1 MKKNLMRLCCLVL
14 ALVMALSMA
23 ACGKSG
29 DASEAAPSG
38 SAKKPAATAA
48 PEFVYAAEFKPLMEK
63 SKDWM
68 SVREYNED
76 GMYFTKYEK
85 VGERPH
91 EGETPTYEGEFDI
104 YSSFL
109 YFMDASG
116 KVTKLDSYTSL
127 PPKEDDQGRRD
138 YVSTADLNGICF
150 TDDGFVTIEYVATSW
165 VEGDAKK
172 NSEEY
177 WQDQKYTQDYYI
189 RWFDKQ
195 GNELSCAPVD
205 VPADTWLRGYNM
217 QLDSK
222 GNVVV
227 ANDQGLRAIAPD
239 GTDAYTIQTD
249 GWIDNLISMPDGRI
263 GVSIY
268 GEQMM
273 LCFLDDEAGKLKD
286 GVELNFDLYNAVP
299 GDSNYDF
306 YFSNGS
312 NFYGMKLGEEPEK
325 LFNWI
330 NCDVNGN
337 NITVLDV
344 TDDGRVVGLSNE
356 WDSADQSYSYELVTM
371 KQVPYDSVPHKET
384 IRMAVMNID
393 YRMQEMLIK
402 FNRKNDKYR
411 IEVADYSEYNND
423 KDGWDAGMTK
433 LNTEVLSGNVPD
445 IFCLQGMNY
454 RQLASKGI
462 LEDLYPYIDSDKE
475 LKRSDFF
482 ENVLKAM
489 EVDGKL
495 CQTVSGFYINSA
507 VGAASVVG
515 DEPGWTYDEFNAALN
530 EMRERVPE
538 CTAFDQYMTR
548 DGALQTCLALDMA
561 DFVDWESGEVSFD
574 SEQFVEL
581 LEFANSFPTE
591 FDWENYTYSESDDI
605 GTRLS
610 QGLQMLAQTSA
621 YSIEDIFYNNY
632 APFLGGKITY
642 IGYPTA
648 HGTGNMISLAEAS
661 YGISSKSPYKDVA
674 WEFLRNFFTKEY
686 QQENYNL
693 SSRIDVFEQK
703 AEEAT
708 TIQYQKDSDGK
719 FLLDEDGEKIPI
731 VRFYMNDGKEVYN
744 LEPEQVQQIRDLIES
759 TTKVADYNQEILDIV
774 SEQAAPFFAGQKS
787 AEEVARLVQSKANIY
802 VNEQR

>member
-249 GWIDNLISMPDGRI
+249 GWIDNLISMPDGCI

-312 NFYGMKLGEEPEK
+312 NFYDISRGYASTRSASYTL
-325 LFNWI
+325 
-330 NCDVNGN
+330 
-337 NITVLDV
+337 
-344 TDDGRVVGLSNE
+344 RVPSERFQELMGTLSE
-356 WDSADQSYSYELVTM
+356 
-371 KQVPYDSVPHKET
+371 
-384 IRMAVMNID
+384 I
-393 YRMQEMLIK
+393 
-402 FNRKNDKYR
+402 
-411 IEVADYSEYNND
+411 
-423 KDGWDAGMTK
+423 
-433 LNTEVLSGNVPD
+433 GNVP
-445 IFCLQGMNY
+445 Y
-454 RQLASKGI
+454 THV
-462 LEDLYPYIDSDKE
+462 YT
-475 LKRSDFF
+475 
-482 ENVLKAM
+482 ENVSAQYYDTQARMEAYKAQEARLLEM
-489 EVDGKL
+489 MDRAESVDDL
-495 CQTVSGFYINSA
+495 ISIESRLSDLRYEIES
-507 VGAASVVG
+507 
-515 DEPGWTYDEFNAALN
+515 
-530 EMRERVPE
+530 
-538 CTAFDQYMTR
+538 
-548 DGALQTCLALDMA
+548 LQTSLNHWDRR
-561 DFVDWESGEVSFD
+561 V
-574 SEQFVEL
+574 
-581 LEFANSFPTE
+581 
-591 FDWENYTYSESDDI
+591 
-605 GTRLS
+605 
-610 QGLQMLAQTSA
+610 A
-621 YSIEDIFYNNY
+621 YSSVYLELQEVREYTQDT
-632 APFLGGKITY
+632 PVQLGFGERLGRAFRSGI
-642 IGYPTA
+642 
-648 HGTGNMISLAEAS
+648 HGFVAFCQDAILWLAESLPALVL
-661 YGISSKSPYKDVA
+661 IALVLVVLLAVRKNRK
-674 WEFLRNFFTKEY
+674 KK
-686 QQENYNL
+686 
-693 SSRIDVFEQK
+693 K
-703 AEEAT
+703 AAV
-708 TIQYQKDSDGK
+708 K
-719 FLLDEDGEKIPI
+719 
-731 VRFYMNDGKEVYN
+731 
-744 LEPEQVQQIRDLIES
+744 
-759 TTKVADYNQEILDIV
+759 
-774 SEQAAPFFAGQKS
+774 AAKQD
-787 AEEVARLVQSKANIY
+787 
-802 VNEQR
+802 